1 MLKDNMKMRM
11 WEAIDKE
18 LPNIPQEEFKI
29 LSMKNSINTF
39 LQARFNDSMQTYE
52 NFEIRYY

>member
-1 MLKDNMKMRM
+1 MRM